1 MFGCNLVC
9 IFFKTL
15 CLLYTSS
22 DKCLQPLGNWVK
34 NQCSNAEDK
43 NLKKSCSNLEL
54 VPRNLSICQFKP
66 DHSAKNSHC
75 LASYASG
82 YDCIC
87 SIDRHDAQLWTAM
100 FTLSCTVPVLFL
112 LLVAFLY
119 SRLAHLSLDQ
129 RWWHWA
135 MNRGTWSETTLWNT
149 VIHSQSN
156 TLHLLFI
163 TNLL

>member
-1 MFGCNLVC
+1 VCVASCLVVC

-22 DKCLQPLGNWVK
+22 DKRLQPLGNWVK
-34 NQCSNAEDK
+34 NYCSNAEDK
-43 NLKKSCSNLEL
+43 KLKKSCSNLEL

-75 LASYASG
+75 LASHASG
-82 YDCIC
+82 YDCIY
-87 SIDRHDAQLWTAM
+87 SIDSHDTQLWTAM
-100 FTLSCTVPVLFL
+100 FTLPCIIPVLFL

-119 SRLAHLSLDQ
+119 SRLAHFSLDQ
-129 RWWHWA
+129 CWWHWA
-135 MNRGTWSETTLWNT
+135 VKQRNMIRNNSLIR
-149 VIHSQSN
+149 SQSN
-156 TLHLLFI
+156 SLHLLFI